1 MNFKKFTLVLIIL
14 IALSLTSVSAT
25 DNITVDIAANDINQ
39 DSQTDDILSVDVK
52 GNTVTDIQKVID
64 NAKEGDTVN
73 LGTNRQYDISDQS
86 ISINKKITLTGD
98 NVTIT
103 SNSTSGAVLVRY
115 ASDATIRGI
124 NFVNPVDLPEIYANN
139 FSGKAIDVMGSN
151 NILIDNCKFINYWMG
166 IEMHSTSYSTVKNS
180 WFNGATTSVSGFA
193 GQGTKAIQ
201 LMGSNN
207 IKVLNNTFYGHIYDS
222 LSIASGSSYIDIE
235 DNHFINN
242 TFPIFY
248 GGSSTR
254 GGKIKNNTFI
264 NCGSLN
270 ATWHIPK
277 DKQKL
282 YHNATEMQVI
292 YEGLPYI
299 GMQKSSNNIEITK
312 NTFIVKDNNM
322 IIYSEA
328 ENTAHG
334 FPSVIGAINI
344 TDNIVKR
351 YNDDVNNESV
361 VFYYLKIVTSL
372 TIDPTDDI
380 VLKNNDFSDIQG
392 IDKFHLELASLKF
405 NETSG
410 DVLIPK
416 SKLSTYFS
424 IVDVEDGK
432 VVLELN
438 DANGVAVS
446 GVRVEYTLN
455 GVKTVSNTDEYGHI
469 YINDLNGL
477 TKIEAKFTGN
487 ALYSLSTLKSTVKTS
502 KATATT
508 TTPAKTSTVK
518 ATTLSIAK
526 KTFKKKAT
534 KKISATLKSSGKAV
548 KGKKITFKVNGKTY
562 KATTNAKGVATVK
575 VKLTK
580 KGTFKYTAKFAGDS
594 AYKAVSKTNKI
605 IIK

>member
-14 IALSLTSVSAT
+14 IALSLTAVSAT
-25 DNITVDIAANDINQ
+25 DNITDNVAANDLNQ
-39 DSQTDDILSVDVK
+39 DSQTDEVLSVDVT

-73 LGTNRQYDISDQS
+73 LGNNRQYDISDQS
-86 ISINKKITLTGD
+86 ISINKKITLAGD

-103 SNSTSGAVLVRY
+103 SNSTRGAVSVTY
-115 ASDATIRGI
+115 ASDVTIRGI
-124 NFVNPVDLPEIYANN
+124 NFVNPVDLPKFGDSN

-151 NILIDNCKFINYWMG
+151 NILIDNCKFVNYWMG

-180 WFNGATTSVSGFA
+180 WFNGMTTSVA
-193 GQGTKAIQ
+193 GMAGSGTKAIQ

-207 IKVLNNTFYGHIYDS
+207 INVLNNTFYGQIYDS
-222 LSIASGSSYIDIE
+222 LSIASGSSYVDIE
-235 DNHFINN
+235 DNYFINN
-242 TFPIFY
+242 TFAIFY

-264 NCGSLN
+264 TCGMINETYYNANLKLN
-270 ATWHIPK
+270 DTVA
-277 DKQKL
+277 
-282 YHNATEMQVI
+282 YSN
-292 YEGLPYI
+292 LPYI

-312 NTFIVKDNNM
+312 NTFIVKDNNR

-344 TDNIVKR
+344 TDNTVKR
-351 YNDDVNNESV
+351 YDESVNNESV
-361 VFYYLKIVTSL
+361 IFYHLKIVTSL

-392 IDKFHLELASLKF
+392 IDNFHLEFASLKV
-405 NETSG
+405 NETNG
-410 DVLIPK
+410 DVIIPK

-455 GVKTVSNTDEYGHI
+455 GVKTVSSTDEYGHI